1 VVYRELC
8 PMNIGSR
15 LSCLYI
21 KTSSGVNFIGRHQAE
36 ESSEEEGERE
46 VVILWYV
53 VYIIA
58 INNNNNSILKRGERE
73 GGICV

>member
-1 VVYRELC
+1 
-8 PMNIGSR
+8 
-15 LSCLYI
+15 LYI
-21 KTSSGVNFIGRHQAE
+21 KTSSRVNFIGGHQAE

-46 VVILWYV
+46 VGILWYV

-58 INNNNNSILKRGERE
+58 INNNNSILKRGERE